1 MNRCSTITMISS
13 TSRDFRNMWGA
24 VQVTIFGIMFL
35 VFCAIMVIAEIT
47 YQCLSG
53 SYFKA
58 YHDDGEG
65 DDSER

>member
-1 MNRCSTITMISS
+1 MNRCSTITMTSS
-13 TSRDFRNMWGA
+13 TSRDSRNMGV

-35 VFCAIMVIAEIT
+35 VFCAIMVIAEMS

-53 SYFKA
+53 TYFKA

-65 DDSER
+65 DDNER